1 MSITNNQGLSKTQED
16 KETERLVNEYL
27 AKGGEITKCKD
38 DATTPDIEYSYGW
51 GKRKPQ
57 AKPKEE

>member
-1 MSITNNQGLSKTQED
+1 MSVTNNQGLTRSKED
-16 KETERLVNEYL
+16 LENDRMVKEYL
-27 AKGGEITKCKD
+27 EKGGVITECEPNARTEEIGYTN
-38 DATTPDIEYSYGW
+38 SW